1 MVAGTGRGCLLVIV
15 GGGITSLVRQ
25 CLSAGSL
32 EVTEETAGSPISASR
47 AMAAPATSD
56 ACVAAVDLATAARW
70 WSRRRGAG
78 RAGAQGGRRAGGR
91 VHAPTGL
98 RPAA

>member
-32 EVTEETAGSPISASR
+32 EVTEETVGSPIPASR

-56 ACVAAVDLATAARW
+56 GRRASVGLTTAARW
-70 WSRRRGAG
+70 W
-78 RAGAQGGRRAGGR
+78 
-91 VHAPTGL
+91 
-98 RPAA
+98 